1 MVERKEK
8 LDRQGPTEGRE
19 TYPNRISQNMDGG
32 ENSMV
37 SMVGRKKLPAL
48 FRLWFILLITALL
61 VSGCGSSP
69 KATPDKKTIKVGIV
83 DTYTGGAAV
92 YAQDSLDGFK
102 LAVKEIA
109 AKGGPTIEFVTRD
122 DEFKP
127 DKSTSWAKELVMNEK
142 VDFLAGTTNSAGSLA
157 VSQFAKENKVPF
169 IDWGGMSDKITGAA
183 GHRYVFSTLPNTAI
197 IGKAGAVQLSK
208 TSYKKIWLAG
218 SDYEY
223 GHSVITSLWS
233 NLTTL
238 KPDVEKMGET
248 WWRVGETDFT
258 PYINAIRS
266 AKPDVLVVGTGG
278 ADMVAF
284 MKALKATGLT
294 QEIPV
299 WAHTS
304 YDPATLRPLGDQAP
318 ENVMGTNPYLSTYPD
333 TPANKAFVEA
343 FKKEYNREPAAFALY
358 GYMGGE
364 FLGQAIQKAG
374 STDKEKIIDAMEGLT
389 IDTPVGKATL
399 RKEDHQVAIPMTYGV
414 IAKVDGKIT
423 ATDLHTLSPEEIMP
437 SVDEI
442 QKLRVKQ

>member
-1 MVERKEK
+1 MVR
-8 LDRQGPTEGRE
+8 
-19 TYPNRISQNMDGG
+19 
-32 ENSMV
+32 
-37 SMVGRKKLPAL
+37 MVGKKKSLSL
-48 FRLWFILLITALL
+48 IRLGSMFLVTALM

-69 KATPDKKTIKVGIV
+69 VAKTEKKPIKVGIV

-92 YAQDSLDGFK
+92 YAKDSLDGFK
-102 LAVKEIA
+102 LAVKEIE
-109 AKGGPTIEFVTRD
+109 AKGGPKIEFVTRD

-127 DKSTSWAKELVMNEK
+127 DKSTSWAKELVMREQ

-157 VSQFAKENKVPF
+157 VSQYAKESKVPF
-169 IDWGGMSDKITGAA
+169 IVWGGMSDKITGEA

-208 TSYKKIWLAG
+208 TSYQKIWLAG

-223 GHSVITSLWS
+223 GHSVINNLWS
-233 NLTTL
+233 NLTAI
-238 KPDVEKMGET
+238 KPGVEKMGES

-266 AKPDVLVVGTGG
+266 AKPDILVVGTGG

-284 MKALKATGLT
+284 MKAVKATGLI

-318 ENVMGTNPYLSTYPD
+318 EGVMGTNPYLFNYPD
-333 TPANKAFVEA
+333 TAENKAFVEA

-358 GYMGGE
+358 GYMGGK
-364 FLGQAIQKAG
+364 FLGAAIEKAG

-399 RKEDHQVAIPMTYGV
+399 RKEDHQVSIPMSYGV
-414 IAKVDGKIT
+414 VAKVNGTFT
-423 ATDLHTLSPEEIMP
+423 AKDLHTLSPEEIMP
-437 SVDEI
+437 SIDAI
-442 QKLRVKQ
+442 LKARAK

>member
-1 MVERKEK
+1 MVR
-8 LDRQGPTEGRE
+8 
-19 TYPNRISQNMDGG
+19 
-32 ENSMV
+32 
-37 SMVGRKKLPAL
+37 MVGKKKSLSL
-48 FRLWFILLITALL
+48 IRLGSVLLVTALM

-69 KATPDKKTIKVGIV
+69 VAKTEKKPIKVGIV

-92 YAQDSLDGFK
+92 YAKDSLDGFK
-102 LAVKEIA
+102 LAVKEFA
-109 AKGGPTIEFVTRD
+109 DKGGPKIEFVIRD

-127 DKSTSWAKELVMNEK
+127 DKSTSWAKELVMREQ

-157 VSQFAKENKVPF
+157 VSQYAKESKVPF
-169 IDWGGMSDKITGAA
+169 IVWGGMSDKITGEA

-208 TSYKKIWLAG
+208 TPHQKIWLAG

-223 GHSVITSLWS
+223 GHSVINNLWS
-233 NLTTL
+233 NLTIL
-238 KPDVEKMGET
+238 KPGVEKMGES

-266 AKPDVLVVGTGG
+266 AKPDILVVGTGG

-284 MKALKATGLT
+284 MKAVKATGLI

-318 ENVMGTNPYLSTYPD
+318 EGVMGTNPYLFNYPD
-333 TPANKAFVEA
+333 TAENKAFVEA

-358 GYMGGE
+358 GYMGGK
-364 FLGQAIQKAG
+364 FLGQAIEKAG
-374 STDKEKIIDAMEGLT
+374 SSDKEKIIDAMEGLT

-399 RKEDHQVAIPMTYGV
+399 RKEDHQVAIPMSYGV
-414 IAKVDGKIT
+414 VAKVNGVFT
-423 ATDLHTLSPEEIMP
+423 AKDLHTLSPEEIMP
-437 SVDEI
+437 SIDSI
-442 QKLRVKQ
+442 LKARSK

>member
-1 MVERKEK
+1 
-8 LDRQGPTEGRE
+8 
-19 TYPNRISQNMDGG
+19 
-32 ENSMV
+32 
-37 SMVGRKKLPAL
+37 MVGKKKSLNII
-48 FRLWFILLITALL
+48 RLGSTLLITALL
-61 VSGCGSSP
+61 ASGCAKTP
-69 KATPDKKTIKVGIV
+69 AVDPAQKAIKVGII

-92 YAQDSLDGFK
+92 YAKDSLDGFK
-102 LAVKEIA
+102 LAVKESA

-127 DKSTSWAKELVMNEK
+127 DKSTSWSKELVMNEK

-157 VSQFAKENKVPF
+157 VSQYAKENKVPF
-169 IDWGGMSDKITGAA
+169 IDWGGMSDKVTGSA
-183 GHRYVFSTLPNTAI
+183 GHRYVFSTIPNTAV

-208 TSYKKIWLAG
+208 TTFKKVWVAG

-223 GHSVITSLWS
+223 GHSVINNLWT
-233 NLTTL
+233 NLKTI
-238 KPDVEKMGET
+238 KPDVEKAGET

-284 MKALKATGLT
+284 MKAVKATGLA

-318 ENVMGTNPYLSTYPD
+318 EGVMGTNPYLSNYPD
-333 TPANKAFVEA
+333 TAENKAFVEA

-364 FLGQAIQKAG
+364 FLSQAIKKAG

-399 RKEDHQVAIPMTYGV
+399 RKEDHQVAIPMSYGV
-414 IAKVDGKIT
+414 IAKVNGIFAAK
-423 ATDLHTLSPEEIMP
+423 DLHTLSPEEIMP
-437 SVDEI
+437 SVDAI
-442 QKLRVKQ
+442 LKSRSK

>member
-1 MVERKEK
+1 
-8 LDRQGPTEGRE
+8 
-19 TYPNRISQNMDGG
+19 
-32 ENSMV
+32 
-37 SMVGRKKLPAL
+37 MVGKKKSLNL
-48 FRLWFILLITALL
+48 IRLGSTLLITALL
-61 VSGCGSSP
+61 TSGCAKTP
-69 KATPDKKTIKVGIV
+69 VATPTQKTIKVGII

-92 YAQDSLDGFK
+92 YAKDSLDGFK

-157 VSQFAKENKVPF
+157 VSQYAKENKVPF
-169 IDWGGMSDKITGAA
+169 IDWGGMSDKVTGAA
-183 GHRYVFSTLPNTAI
+183 GHRYVFSTIPNTAI
-197 IGKAGAVQLSK
+197 IGKAGAAQLSK
-208 TSYKKIWLAG
+208 TTFKKVWVAG

-223 GHSVITSLWS
+223 GHSVINNLWS
-233 NLTTL
+233 NLKTI

-284 MKALKATGLT
+284 MKAVKATGLA

-318 ENVMGTNPYLSTYPD
+318 EGVMGTNPYLYNYPD
-333 TPANKAFVEA
+333 TAENKAFVAA
-343 FKKEYNREPAAFALY
+343 FKKEYNRDPAAFALY

-374 STDKEKIIDAMEGLT
+374 NTDKEKIIDAMEGLI

-399 RKEDHQVAIPMTYGV
+399 RKEDHQVAIPMSYGV
-414 IAKVDGKIT
+414 VAKVNGVFT
-423 ATDLHTLSPEEIMP
+423 AKDLHTLSPEEIMP
-437 SVDEI
+437 SIDAI
-442 QKLRVKQ
+442 LKSRSK

>member
-1 MVERKEK
+1 MVR
-8 LDRQGPTEGRE
+8 
-19 TYPNRISQNMDGG
+19 
-32 ENSMV
+32 
-37 SMVGRKKLPAL
+37 MVGKKKSLNL
-48 FRLWFILLITALL
+48 IRLGSLLLITAL
-61 VSGCGSSP
+61 VASGCGSSP
-69 KATPDKKTIKVGIV
+69 NESKDTKTELKPTKVGIV

-92 YAQDSLDGFK
+92 YAKDSLDGFK

-109 AKGGPTIEFVTRD
+109 DKGGPKIEFVTRD

-127 DKSTSWAKELVMNEK
+127 DKSTSWAKELVMREQ

-157 VSQFAKENKVPF
+157 VSQYAKESKVPF
-169 IDWGGMSDKITGAA
+169 IVWGGMSDKITGAA

-208 TSYKKIWLAG
+208 TTHQKIWLAG

-223 GHSVITSLWS
+223 GHSVINNLWS
-233 NLTTL
+233 NLTTI
-238 KPDVEKMGET
+238 KPGVEKMGES

-266 AKPDVLVVGTGG
+266 AKPDILVVGTGG

-284 MKALKATGLT
+284 MKAVKATGLI
-294 QEIPV
+294 QELPV

-318 ENVMGTNPYLSTYPD
+318 EGVMGTNPYLHNYPD
-333 TPANKAFVEA
+333 TADNKAFVEA

-358 GYMGGE
+358 GYMGGK
-364 FLGQAIQKAG
+364 FLGAAIEKAG
-374 STDKEKIIDAMEGLT
+374 SNDKEKIIDAMEGLS

-399 RKEDHQVAIPMTYGV
+399 RKEDHQVAIPMSYGV
-414 IAKVDGKIT
+414 VAKVEGVFT
-423 ATDLHTLSPEEIMP
+423 AKDLHTLSPEDIMP
-437 SVDEI
+437 SVDAI
-442 QKLRVKQ
+442 LKARAK

>member
-1 MVERKEK
+1 
-8 LDRQGPTEGRE
+8 
-19 TYPNRISQNMDGG
+19 
-32 ENSMV
+32 
-37 SMVGRKKLPAL
+37 MVGKKPTQNLI
-48 FRLWFILLITALL
+48 RLGSMLMITALM
-61 VSGCGSSP
+61 VTGCTSTP
-69 KATPDKKTIKVGIV
+69 KATEKKAIKVGIV

-92 YAQDSLDGFK
+92 YAKDSLDGFK

-109 AKGGPTIEFVTRD
+109 AKGGPTIEFVIRD

-157 VSQFAKENKVPF
+157 VSQYAKETKVPF
-169 IDWGGMSDKITGAA
+169 IVWGGMSDKITGGA

-208 TSYKKIWLAG
+208 TTHKKIWLAG

-223 GHSVITSLWS
+223 GHSVITNLWT
-233 NLTTL
+233 NLKTL
-238 KPDVEKMGET
+238 KPEVEKMNES

-266 AKPDVLVVGTGG
+266 AKPDILVVGTGG

-284 MKALKATGLT
+284 MKAVKATGLT

-318 ENVMGTNPYLSTYPD
+318 EGVMGTNPYLFNYPD
-333 TPANKAFVEA
+333 TAENKAFVEA

-358 GYMGGE
+358 GYMGGK
-364 FLGQAIQKAG
+364 FLGQAIEKAG
-374 STDKEKIIDAMEGLT
+374 STDKEKIIDAMEGST

-399 RKEDHQVAIPMTYGV
+399 RKEDHQVAIPMSYGV
-414 IAKVDGKIT
+414 VAKVNGVFT
-423 ATDLHTLSPEEIMP
+423 AKDLHTLSPEEIMP
-437 SVDEI
+437 SIDTI
-442 QKLRVKQ
+442 LKARSK

>member
-1 MVERKEK
+1 
-8 LDRQGPTEGRE
+8 
-19 TYPNRISQNMDGG
+19 
-32 ENSMV
+32 
-37 SMVGRKKLPAL
+37 MVGKKQNLI
-48 FRLWFILLITALL
+48 RLGSMLMVTALM
-61 VSGCGSSP
+61 VSGCGSTP
-69 KATPDKKTIKVGIV
+69 KATTEKKAIKVGIV

-92 YAQDSLDGFK
+92 YAKDSLDGFK

-109 AKGGPTIEFVTRD
+109 AKGGPTIEFVIRD

-157 VSQFAKENKVPF
+157 VSQYAKETKIPF
-169 IDWGGMSDKITGAA
+169 IVWGGMSDKITGEA

-197 IGKAGAVQLSK
+197 IGKAGAAQLSK
-208 TSYKKIWLAG
+208 TTYKKIWLAG

-223 GHSVITSLWS
+223 GHSLITNFWS
-233 NLTTL
+233 NLKGI

-266 AKPDVLVVGTGG
+266 AKPDILVVGTGG

-284 MKALKATGLT
+284 MKAVKATGLAN
-294 QEIPV
+294 EIPV

-318 ENVMGTNPYLSTYPD
+318 EGVMGTNPYLSTYPD
-333 TPANKAFVEA
+333 TAENKAFVEA
-343 FKKEYNREPAAFALY
+343 FKKEYNHEPAAFALY
-358 GYMGGE
+358 GYMGGK
-364 FLGQAIQKAG
+364 FLGQAIEKAG

-399 RKEDHQVAIPMTYGV
+399 RKEDHQVAIPMSYGV
-414 IAKVDGKIT
+414 IAKVNGVFT
-423 ATDLHTLSPEEIMP
+423 AKDLHTLTPEEIMP
-437 SVDEI
+437 SVDAI
-442 QKLRVKQ
+442 LKARKK

>member
-1 MVERKEK
+1 MVR
-8 LDRQGPTEGRE
+8 
-19 TYPNRISQNMDGG
+19 
-32 ENSMV
+32 
-37 SMVGRKKLPAL
+37 MVGKKKSLI
-48 FRLWFILLITALL
+48 RLGSILLITALMA
-61 VSGCGSSP
+61 SGCGSSP
-69 KATPDKKTIKVGIV
+69 SPTKTEEKPVKVGII

-92 YAQDSLDGFK
+92 YASDSLDGFK
-102 LAVKEIA
+102 LAVKESA
-109 AKGGPTIEFVTRD
+109 DKGGPKIEFVTRD

-127 DKSTSWAKELVMNEK
+127 DKSTSWAKELVMREQ

-157 VSQFAKENKVPF
+157 VSQYAKESKVPF
-169 IDWGGMSDKITGAA
+169 IVWGGMSDKITGEA

-197 IGKAGAVQLSK
+197 IGKAGASQLSK
-208 TSYKKIWLAG
+208 TSYQKVWLAG

-223 GHSVITSLWS
+223 GHSVINNLWS

-238 KPDVEKMGET
+238 KPGVEKMGET

-284 MKALKATGLT
+284 MKAVKATGLN

-318 ENVMGTNPYLSTYPD
+318 EGVLGTNPYLFNYPD
-333 TPANKAFVEA
+333 TAENKAFVDA

-358 GYMGGE
+358 GYMGGK
-364 FLGQAIQKAG
+364 FLGEAIKKAG

-399 RKEDHQVAIPMTYGV
+399 RKEDHQVAIPMSYGV
-414 IAKVDGKIT
+414 VAKVNGIFT
-423 ATDLHTLSPEEIMP
+423 GNDLHTLNSEEIMP
-437 SVDEI
+437 SIDAI
-442 QKLRVKQ
+442 LKARSK

>member
-1 MVERKEK
+1 
-8 LDRQGPTEGRE
+8 
-19 TYPNRISQNMDGG
+19 
-32 ENSMV
+32 
-37 SMVGRKKLPAL
+37 MVGKKKSLNL
-48 FRLWFILLITALL
+48 VRLGSMLLITALM

-69 KATPDKKTIKVGIV
+69 VAKTEKKTIKVGII

-92 YAQDSLDGFK
+92 YAKDSLDGFK

-157 VSQFAKENKVPF
+157 VSQYAKENKVPF
-169 IDWGGMSDKITGAA
+169 IDWGGMSDKITGSA
-183 GHRYVFSTLPNTAI
+183 GHRYVFSTIPNTAV

-208 TSYKKIWLAG
+208 TSFKKVWVAG

-223 GHSVITSLWS
+223 GHSVINNLWT

-238 KPDVEKMGET
+238 KPDAVKMGET

-284 MKALKATGLT
+284 MKAVKATGLA
-294 QEIPV
+294 QDIPV

-318 ENVMGTNPYLSTYPD
+318 EGVMGTNPYLYNYPD
-333 TPANKAFVEA
+333 TAENKAFVEA
-343 FKKEYNREPAAFALY
+343 FTKEYNRAPAAFALY

-399 RKEDHQVAIPMTYGV
+399 RKEDHQVAIPMSYGV
-414 IAKVDGKIT
+414 IAKVNGVFT
-423 ATDLHTLSPEEIMP
+423 AKDLHTLSPEEIMP
-437 SVDEI
+437 SIDAI
-442 QKLRVKQ
+442 LKSRSK

>member
-1 MVERKEK
+1 MVR
-8 LDRQGPTEGRE
+8 
-19 TYPNRISQNMDGG
+19 
-32 ENSMV
+32 
-37 SMVGRKKLPAL
+37 MVGKKKSLSL
-48 FRLWFILLITALL
+48 IRLGSMFLVTALM

-69 KATPDKKTIKVGIV
+69 VAKTEKKPIKVGIV

-92 YAQDSLDGFK
+92 YAKDSLDGFK
-102 LAVKEIA
+102 LAVKEIE
-109 AKGGPTIEFVTRD
+109 AKGGPKIEFVTRD

-127 DKSTSWAKELVMNEK
+127 DKSTSWAKELVMREQ

-157 VSQFAKENKVPF
+157 VSQYAKESKVPF
-169 IDWGGMSDKITGAA
+169 IVWGGMSDKITGEA

-208 TSYKKIWLAG
+208 TSYQKIWLAG

-223 GHSVITSLWS
+223 GHSAINNLWS
-233 NLTTL
+233 NLTAI
-238 KPDVEKMGET
+238 KPGVEKMGES

-266 AKPDVLVVGTGG
+266 AKPDILVVGTGG

-284 MKALKATGLT
+284 MKAVKATGLI

-318 ENVMGTNPYLSTYPD
+318 EGVMGTNPYLFNYPD
-333 TPANKAFVEA
+333 TAENKAFVEA

-358 GYMGGE
+358 GYMGGK
-364 FLGQAIQKAG
+364 FLGAAIEKAG

-399 RKEDHQVAIPMTYGV
+399 RKEDHQVSIPMSYGV
-414 IAKVDGKIT
+414 VAKVNGTFT
-423 ATDLHTLSPEEIMP
+423 AKDLHTLSPEEIMP
-437 SVDEI
+437 SIDAI
-442 QKLRVKQ
+442 LKARAK

>member
-1 MVERKEK
+1 MVR
-8 LDRQGPTEGRE
+8 
-19 TYPNRISQNMDGG
+19 
-32 ENSMV
+32 
-37 SMVGRKKLPAL
+37 MVGKKKSLI
-48 FRLWFILLITALL
+48 RLGSMLLITALMS
-61 VSGCGSSP
+61 SGCGSNSP
-69 KATPDKKTIKVGIV
+69 AKTEDKPVKVGII

-92 YAQDSLDGFK
+92 YASDSLDGFK
-102 LAVKEIA
+102 LAVKEFA
-109 AKGGPTIEFVTRD
+109 DKGGPKIEFVTRD

-127 DKSTSWAKELVMNEK
+127 DKSTSWAKELVMREQ

-157 VSQFAKENKVPF
+157 VSQYAKESKVPF
-169 IDWGGMSDKITGAA
+169 IVWGGMSEKITGEA

-197 IGKAGAVQLSK
+197 IGKAGAAQLSK
-208 TSYKKIWLAG
+208 SSYKKVWLAG

-223 GHSVITSLWS
+223 GHSLINNLWS

-238 KPDVEKMGET
+238 KPDVQKMDES

-284 MKALKATGLT
+284 MKAVKATGLNK
-294 QEIPV
+294 EIPV

-304 YDPATLRPLGDQAP
+304 YDPSTLRPLGDQAP
-318 ENVMGTNPYLSTYPD
+318 EGVMGTNPYLYNYPD
-333 TPANKAFVEA
+333 TPENKAFAEA

-358 GYMGGE
+358 GYMGGK
-364 FLGQAIQKAG
+364 FLGEAIAKAG

-399 RKEDHQVAIPMTYGV
+399 RKEDHQVAIPMSYGV
-414 IAKVDGKIT
+414 VANVNGVFT
-423 ATDLHTLSPEEIMP
+423 GSDLHTLNSEEIMP
-437 SVDEI
+437 SVDQI
-442 QKLRVKQ
+442 LKARSK

>member
-1 MVERKEK
+1 
-8 LDRQGPTEGRE
+8 
-19 TYPNRISQNMDGG
+19 
-32 ENSMV
+32 
-37 SMVGRKKLPAL
+37 MVGKKPTQN
-48 FRLWFILLITALL
+48 FIRLGSMLMITALL
-61 VSGCGSSP
+61 VSGCGSTP
-69 KATPDKKTIKVGIV
+69 KATTEKKAIKVGIV

-92 YAQDSLDGFK
+92 YAKDSLDGFK

-109 AKGGPTIEFVTRD
+109 SKGGPTIEFVIRD

-157 VSQFAKENKVPF
+157 VSQYAKETKVPF
-169 IDWGGMSDKITGAA
+169 IVWGGMSDKITGAA

-208 TSYKKIWLAG
+208 TTHKKIWLAG

-223 GHSVITSLWS
+223 GHSVITNLWS
-233 NLTTL
+233 NLTTI
-238 KPDVEKMGET
+238 KPDVEKMGES

-266 AKPDVLVVGTGG
+266 AKPDILVVGTGG

-284 MKALKATGLT
+284 MKAVKATGLT
-294 QEIPV
+294 KEIPV

-318 ENVMGTNPYLSTYPD
+318 EGVMGTNPYLFNYPD
-333 TPANKAFVEA
+333 TAENKAFVEA

-358 GYMGGE
+358 GYMGGK
-364 FLGQAIQKAG
+364 FLGQAITKAG

-399 RKEDHQVAIPMTYGV
+399 RKEDHQVAIPMSYGV
-414 IAKVDGKIT
+414 VAKVNGVFT
-423 ATDLHTLSPEEIMP
+423 AKDLHTLSPEEIMP
-437 SVDEI
+437 SVDAI
-442 QKLRVKQ
+442 LKARSK

>member
-1 MVERKEK
+1 MVR
-8 LDRQGPTEGRE
+8 
-19 TYPNRISQNMDGG
+19 
-32 ENSMV
+32 
-37 SMVGRKKLPAL
+37 MVGKKKSHNL
-48 FRLWFILLITALL
+48 FRLGSMLLISALM

-69 KATPDKKTIKVGIV
+69 VAKTETKSIKVGIV

-92 YAQDSLDGFK
+92 YAKDSLDGFK
-102 LAVKEIA
+102 LAVKEFED
-109 AKGGPTIEFVTRD
+109 KGGPKIEYVTRD

-127 DKSTSWAKELVMNEK
+127 DKSTSWAKELVMREQ

-157 VSQFAKENKVPF
+157 VSQYAKESKVPF
-169 IDWGGMSDKITGAA
+169 IVWGGMSDRITGEA
-183 GHRYVFSTLPNTAI
+183 GHRYVFSTLPNTAV

-208 TSYKKIWLAG
+208 TSYQKIWIAG

-223 GHSVITSLWS
+223 GHSLITNLWS
-233 NLTTL
+233 NLTKL
-238 KPDVEKMGET
+238 KPGVEKMEES

-266 AKPDVLVVGTGG
+266 AKPDVLLVGTGG

-284 MKALKATGLT
+284 MKAVKATGLN

-318 ENVMGTNPYLSTYPD
+318 EGVMGTNPYLFNYPD
-333 TPANKAFVEA
+333 TAENKAFVEA

-358 GYMGGE
+358 GYMGGK
-364 FLGQAIQKAG
+364 FLGEAVVKAG

-399 RKEDHQVAIPMTYGV
+399 RKEDHQVAIPMSYGV
-414 IAKVDGKIT
+414 VAKVDGIFTGK
-423 ATDLHTLSPEEIMP
+423 DLHTLSSEEIMP
-437 SVDEI
+437 SIDEI
-442 QKLRVKQ
+442 LKARSK

>member
-1 MVERKEK
+1 MVR
-8 LDRQGPTEGRE
+8 
-19 TYPNRISQNMDGG
+19 
-32 ENSMV
+32 MV
-37 SMVGRKKLPAL
+37 SKKKSPSLIQL
-48 FRLWFILLITALL
+48 GSMLLITALI

-69 KATPDKKTIKVGIV
+69 VAKKETKPIKVGIV

-92 YAQDSLDGFK
+92 YAKDSLDGFK
-102 LAVKEIA
+102 LAVKEFTD
-109 AKGGPTIEFVTRD
+109 KGGPKIEFVTRD

-127 DKSTSWAKELVMNEK
+127 DKSTSWAKELVMREQ

-157 VSQFAKENKVPF
+157 VSQYAKESKVPL
-169 IDWGGMSDKITGAA
+169 IVWGGMSDKITGEA

-208 TSYKKIWLAG
+208 TNYKKIWLAG

-223 GHSVITSLWS
+223 GHSVITNLWA

-238 KPDVEKMGET
+238 KPEVEKMGES

-266 AKPDVLVVGTGG
+266 AKPDILVVGTGG

-284 MKALKATGLT
+284 MKAVKATGLI

-318 ENVMGTNPYLSTYPD
+318 EGVMGTNPYLFDYPD
-333 TPANKAFVEA
+333 TAENKAFVEA

-358 GYMGGE
+358 GYLGGK
-364 FLGQAIQKAG
+364 FLGEAIEKAG

-389 IDTPVGKATL
+389 IDSPVGKATL
-399 RKEDHQVAIPMTYGV
+399 RKEDHQVAIPMSYGV
-414 IAKVDGKIT
+414 VAKVNGVFT
-423 ATDLHTLSPEEIMP
+423 AKDLHTLSPEEIMP
-437 SVDEI
+437 SIDSI
-442 QKLRVKQ
+442 LKARSK

>member
-1 MVERKEK
+1 MVR
-8 LDRQGPTEGRE
+8 
-19 TYPNRISQNMDGG
+19 
-32 ENSMV
+32 
-37 SMVGRKKLPAL
+37 MVGKKKSLI
-48 FRLWFILLITALL
+48 RMGSMLLITALIA
-61 VSGCGSSP
+61 SGCGSSP
-69 KATPDKKTIKVGIV
+69 DTKTDTKAETKPIKVGIV

-92 YAQDSLDGFK
+92 YAKDSLDGFK
-102 LAVKEIA
+102 LAVKEFA
-109 AKGGPTIEFVTRD
+109 DKGGPKIEFVTRD

-127 DKSTSWAKELVMNEK
+127 DKSTSWAKELVMREQ

-157 VSQFAKENKVPF
+157 VSQYAKESKVPF
-169 IDWGGMSDKITGAA
+169 IVWGGMSNRITGEA

-208 TSYKKIWLAG
+208 TPYKKIWLAG

-223 GHSVITSLWS
+223 GYSLIDNFWS

-238 KPDVEKMGET
+238 KPGVEKMGET

-266 AKPDVLVVGTGG
+266 AKPDILVVGTGG

-284 MKALKATGLT
+284 MKAVKATGLI
-294 QEIPV
+294 QELPV

-318 ENVMGTNPYLSTYPD
+318 EGVMGTNPYLHNYPD
-333 TPANKAFVEA
+333 TPENKAFVEA

-358 GYMGGE
+358 GYMGGK
-364 FLGQAIQKAG
+364 FLGQAIEKAG

-399 RKEDHQVAIPMTYGV
+399 RKEDHQVAIPMSYGV
-414 IAKVDGKIT
+414 VAKVNGTFTGK
-423 ATDLHTLSPEEIMP
+423 DLQTLSSEEIMP
-437 SVDEI
+437 SIDAI
-442 QKLRVKQ
+442 LKARSK

>member
-1 MVERKEK
+1 
-8 LDRQGPTEGRE
+8 
-19 TYPNRISQNMDGG
+19 
-32 ENSMV
+32 MV
-37 SMVGRKKLPAL
+37 SMAGKMKSSNLVKIGSM
-48 FRLWFILLITALL
+48 LLIIALL
-61 VSGCGSSP
+61 VTGCGNSS
-69 KATPDKKTIKVGIV
+69 TTTTDKKAIKVGIV

-92 YAQDSLDGFK
+92 YAKDSLDGFK

-127 DKSTSWAKELVMNEK
+127 DKSTSWAKELVMKEN
-142 VDFLAGTTNSAGSLA
+142 VDFLAGTTNSAASLA

-169 IDWGGMSDKITGAA
+169 IDWGGMSDKVTGAA

-208 TSYKKIWLAG
+208 TPYKKVWLAG

-223 GHSVITSLWS
+223 GHSVISNLWS
-233 NLTTL
+233 NLTAL
-238 KPDVEKMGET
+238 EPDVNKMGET

-284 MKALKATGLT
+284 MKALKATGLP

-318 ENVMGTNPYLSTYPD
+318 ENVLGTNPYLSNYPD
-333 TPANKAFVEA
+333 TAENKAFVAA

-364 FLGQAIQKAG
+364 FLGQAIEKAG
-374 STDKEKIIDAMEGLT
+374 STDKEKIIDAMEGLV

-423 ATDLHTLSPEEIMP
+423 ASDLHTLSPEEIMP
-437 SVDEI
+437 SIDEI
-442 QKLRVKQ
+442 QKLRAKQ

>member
-1 MVERKEK
+1 MVRMAGKRK
-8 LDRQGPTEGRE
+8 
-19 TYPNRISQNMDGG
+19 SQN
-32 ENSMV
+32 
-37 SMVGRKKLPAL
+37 LI
-48 FRLWFILLITALL
+48 RLGSTLLITALL
-61 VSGCGSSP
+61 ASGCASS
-69 KATPDKKTIKVGIV
+69 ATPKTEQKPIKVGIV

-92 YAQDSLDGFK
+92 YAKDSLDGFK
-102 LAVKEIA
+102 LAVKEFA
-109 AKGGPTIEFVTRD
+109 DKGGPKIEFVTRD

-127 DKSTSWAKELVMNEK
+127 DKSTSWAKELVMREQ

-157 VSQFAKENKVPF
+157 VSQYAKESKVPF
-169 IDWGGMSDKITGAA
+169 IVWGGMSDRITGEA

-208 TSYKKIWLAG
+208 TPYKKIWLAG

-223 GHSVITSLWS
+223 GHSVINNLWS
-233 NLTTL
+233 NLTTI
-238 KPDVEKMGET
+238 KPDVKKMEES

-284 MKALKATGLT
+284 MKAVKATGLI

-318 ENVMGTNPYLSTYPD
+318 EGVMGTNPYLHNYPD
-333 TPANKAFVEA
+333 TPENKAFVEA

-358 GYMGGE
+358 GYMGGK
-364 FLGQAIQKAG
+364 FLGQAIEKAG

-399 RKEDHQVAIPMTYGV
+399 RKEDHQVAIPMSYGV
-414 IAKVDGKIT
+414 VAKVNGTFTGK
-423 ATDLHTLSPEEIMP
+423 DLHTLSPEEIMP
-437 SVDEI
+437 SIDAI
-442 QKLRVKQ
+442 LKARSK

>member
-1 MVERKEK
+1 
-8 LDRQGPTEGRE
+8 
-19 TYPNRISQNMDGG
+19 
-32 ENSMV
+32 MV
-37 SMVGRKKLPAL
+37 SMVGKKKSHTLT
-48 FRLWFILLITALL
+48 RLGSMLLITALMA
-61 VSGCGSSP
+61 SGCGSSP
-69 KATPDKKTIKVGIV
+69 VAKTEQKPIKVGIV

-92 YAQDSLDGFK
+92 YAKDSLDGFK
-102 LAVKEIA
+102 LAVKELED
-109 AKGGPTIEFVTRD
+109 KGGPKIEFVTRD

-127 DKSTSWAKELVMNEK
+127 DKSTSWAKELVMREK

-157 VSQFAKENKVPF
+157 VSQYAKESKVPF
-169 IDWGGMSDKITGAA
+169 IVWGGMSDRITGEA

-208 TSYKKIWLAG
+208 TSYQKVWIAG

-223 GHSVITSLWS
+223 GHSLINNLWS

-238 KPDVEKMGET
+238 KPDVKKMGES

-284 MKALKATGLT
+284 MKAVKATGLT

-318 ENVMGTNPYLSTYPD
+318 EGVMGTNPYLYNYPD
-333 TPANKAFVEA
+333 TAENKAFVEA

-358 GYMGGE
+358 GYMGGK
-364 FLGQAIQKAG
+364 FLGEAITKAG

-399 RKEDHQVAIPMTYGV
+399 RKEDHQVAIPMSYGV
-414 IAKVDGKIT
+414 VAKVNGVFTGK
-423 ATDLHTLSPEEIMP
+423 DLHTLNSDEIMP
-437 SVDEI
+437 SVDQI
-442 QKLRVKQ
+442 LKSRSK

>member
-1 MVERKEK
+1 MVR
-8 LDRQGPTEGRE
+8 
-19 TYPNRISQNMDGG
+19 
-32 ENSMV
+32 
-37 SMVGRKKLPAL
+37 MVGKKKSLSL
-48 FRLWFILLITALL
+48 IRLGSMFLVTALM

-69 KATPDKKTIKVGIV
+69 VAKTEKKPIKVGIV

-92 YAQDSLDGFK
+92 YAKDSLDGFK
-102 LAVKEIA
+102 LAVKEIE
-109 AKGGPTIEFVTRD
+109 AKGGPKIEFVTRD

-127 DKSTSWAKELVMNEK
+127 DKSTSWAKELVMREQ

-157 VSQFAKENKVPF
+157 VSQYAKESKVPF
-169 IDWGGMSDKITGAA
+169 IVWGGMSDKITGEA

-208 TSYKKIWLAG
+208 TSYQKIWLAG

-223 GHSVITSLWS
+223 GHSVINNLWS
-233 NLTTL
+233 NLTTM
-238 KPDVEKMGET
+238 KPGVEKMGES

-266 AKPDVLVVGTGG
+266 AKPDILVVGTGG

-284 MKALKATGLT
+284 MKAVKATGLI

-318 ENVMGTNPYLSTYPD
+318 EGVMGTNPYLFNYPD
-333 TPANKAFVEA
+333 TAENKAFVEA

-358 GYMGGE
+358 GYMGGK
-364 FLGQAIQKAG
+364 FLGAAIEKAG

-399 RKEDHQVAIPMTYGV
+399 RKEDHQVSIPMSYGV
-414 IAKVDGKIT
+414 VAKVNGTFT
-423 ATDLHTLSPEEIMP
+423 AKDLHTLSPEEIMP
-437 SVDEI
+437 SIDAI
-442 QKLRVKQ
+442 LKARAK